1 MEIPERHAKYLYGV
15 PLALCG
21 AMIVAYHLD
30 ANAPIG
36 WLFPR
41 FALGIAL
48 IALGSARTVFGRRLP
63 SKVVEYHDALSLAVV
78 LALFLRTFCVQAF
91 KIPSGS
97 MESTLLIG
105 DHLLVNKMLYGIRLP
120 GMTEPIFTI
129 REPQRGDIVVF
140 KYPKDETRDFIKRLI
155 GLPGDRIEIRNK
167 RLYVNDVLQD
177 EPYAQWTDRV
187 IYPHDNRQFGARD
200 NFGPYTVPQGQY
212 FFMGDNRDNSH
223 DSRFWGSVTRDKLVG
238 KAMVIYVSCNPDNH
252 LPRLNRTGQLTK

>member
-1 MEIPERHAKYLYGV
+1 MEIPERHARYLYGV
-15 PLALCG
+15 PLAICG

-41 FALGIAL
+41 FALGFVL
-48 IALGSARTVFGRRLP
+48 LGLGVARTFVGQRLP
-63 SKVVEYHDALSLAVV
+63 NKVVEYHDALSLAVV

-97 MESTLLIG
+97 MEKTLLVG

-120 GMTEPIFTI
+120 GMREPIFTI

-140 KYPKDETRDFIKRLI
+140 KYPKDETRDFIKRLV
-155 GLPGDRIEIRNK
+155 GLPGDTIEIRNK
-167 RLYVNDVLQD
+167 RLYVNGVLQD
-177 EPYAQWTDRV
+177 EPYAQWTDRA
-187 IYPHDNRQFGARD
+187 IYPHDNAQLGPRD
-200 NFGPYTVPQGQY
+200 NFGPYHVPPQHY

-223 DSRFWGSVTRDKLVG
+223 DSRFWGSVPREKLVG
-238 KAMVIYVSCNPDNH
+238 KAMVIYVSCNPENH
-252 LPRLNRTGQLTK
+252 LPRLTRTGRLTQ

>member
-1 MEIPERHAKYLYGV
+1 MEIPERSAKYLYGI
-15 PLALCG
+15 PLAICG
-21 AMIVAYHLD
+21 AMIIAYQLD

-41 FALGIAL
+41 FVVGFILLSLGTV
-48 IALGSARTVFGRRLP
+48 RTFFGRRLP
-63 SKVVEYHDALSLAVV
+63 TKVVEYHDALSLAIV

-97 MESTLLIG
+97 MENTLLIG

-120 GMTEPIFTI
+120 GMKKPILTI

-155 GLPGDRIEIRNK
+155 GLPGDKIEIRNK
-167 RLYVNDVLQD
+167 RLYVNDVLQH
-177 EPYAQWTDRV
+177 EPYAHWTDPA
-187 IYPHDNRQFGARD
+187 IYPPDNSQLGPRD
-200 NFGPYTVPQGQY
+200 NFGPYRVPPNHY

-223 DSRFWGSVTRDKLVG
+223 DSRFWGTVSREKLIG
-238 KAMVIYVSCNPDNH
+238 KAMVIYVSCNPETH
-252 LPRLNRTGQLTK
+252 LPRLARTGHLTR

>member
-1 MEIPERHAKYLYGV
+1 MELPERYARYLYGV

-21 AMIVAYHLD
+21 AMIVAYQLD

-48 IALGSARTVFGRRLP
+48 IALGSARTVLGQRLP
-63 SKVVEYHDALSLAVV
+63 SKLIEYHDALSLAVV

-97 MESTLLIG
+97 MEPTLLIG

-120 GMTEPIFTI
+120 GMTHPIFTI
-129 REPQRGDIVVF
+129 REPERGDIVVF
-140 KYPKDETRDFIKRLI
+140 KYPRDETRDFIKRLI
-155 GLPGDRIEIRNK
+155 GLPGDKIEIRNK
-167 RLYVNDVLQD
+167 RLYVNGVLQAD
-177 EPYAQWTDRV
+177 RYAQWIDPT
-187 IYPHDNRQFGARD
+187 IYPHDNRQFGPRD
-200 NFGPYTVPQGQY
+200 NFGPYTVPAGHY

-223 DSRFWGSVTRDKLVG
+223 DSRFWGTVARDKLVG
-238 KAMVIYVSCNPDNH
+238 KAMVIYVSCNPNTH
-252 LPRLNRTGQLTK
+252 LPRLSRTGQLTK